1 LADLLFITLCVP
13 ATAADYAFTSVW
25 QFGEFWCKLVQYLIV
40 VTALVSIYTLVL
52 MSVARFLA
60 IVYPIKS
67 KSLRKESSAVKAVI
81 VLWALV
87 LLVCIPAFMAHG
99 LYVEHTSGDQFDKL
113 IIIIIAQ
120 PYLLKAGNR
129 VITFFEIF
137 RQSLRRERKQ
147 CRKID
152 FILIMASYCL
162 NFIKLFNCN
171 VYFLQKC
178 LFFFQT

>member
-1 LADLLFITLCVP
+1 MSISDSQQNQDFYLRKVNRTFCILFSR
-13 ATAADYAFTSVW
+13 A
-25 QFGEFWCKLVQYLIV
+25 
-40 VTALVSIYTLVL
+40 
-52 MSVARFLA
+52 A
-60 IVYPIKS
+60 IVNDIS
-67 KSLRKESSAVKAVI
+67 QVI
-81 VLWALV
+81 ILWALV
-87 LLVCIPAFMAHG
+87 LTTCIPAFMAHG
-99 LYVEHTSGDQFDKL
+99 LHVEHTSGDQFDKL

-178 LFFFQT
+178 LFDTKFQQFS